1 MQTLSVKVARKI
13 LEADD
18 IVSFELRPVDDVQLP
33 PFSAGSH
40 VDVQLR
46 SGLVRQYSLCNHSD
60 ETHRYM
66 IGVLRDPHS
75 RGGST
80 AMHELQEGDVMQIS
94 QPRNHFPLVHARRS
108 LLFAGGIGITPIL
121 CMAEV
126 LAHDGKDF
134 DMHYCTRSPAKTA
147 FRDRIN
153 SARFGAHVH
162 FHFDDGDAAQKLDL
176 ELALA
181 DPDPDTH
188 LYVCGPSGFIS
199 YIANGAR
206 ERGWRDEQI
215 HFEYFTVAQPDPAT
229 ARSFDVKIASTGRI
243 IHVPEDTSVTM
254 ALSNGGIDIPVS
266 CEQGICGTCLTRII
280 EGEPDHRDHFL
291 TDAEKARNDQ
301 FTPCCSRAKG
311 GILVL
316 DL

>member
-94 QPRNHFPLVHARRS
+94 QPRNHFPLVPAPRS
-108 LLFAGGIGITPIL
+108 VLFADRL
-121 CMAEV
+121 
-126 LAHDGKDF
+126 HRK
-134 DMHYCTRSPAKTA
+134 RPARMLPA
-147 FRDRIN
+147 
-153 SARFGAHVH
+153 
-162 FHFDDGDAAQKLDL
+162 GDAL
-176 ELALA
+176 EEIPAVEIGAL
-181 DPDPDTH
+181 PRH
-188 LYVCGPSGFIS
+188 GGGFG
-199 YIANGAR
+199 IAEGRHAL
-206 ERGWRDEQI
+206 
-215 HFEYFTVAQPDPAT
+215 VA
-229 ARSFDVKIASTGRI
+229 VE
-243 IHVPEDTSVTM
+243 V
-254 ALSNGGIDIPVS
+254 
-266 CEQGICGTCLTRII
+266 
-280 EGEPDHRDHFL
+280 
-291 TDAEKARNDQ
+291 
-301 FTPCCSRAKG
+301 
-311 GILVL
+311 VL
-316 DL
+316 DPEPLTG